1 MVGEHRKISVGL
13 LFGGRSAEH
22 EVSRASAA
30 NILRALN
37 PDRYEVSL
45 IGISKDGRWLVCDAG
60 NGAGTGAA
68 ALTIPNTAP
77 QIGLIPGGRGDFM
90 LCDAGGPRGGAAM
103 RFDVVFP
110 VLHGP
115 NGEDGT
121 VQGALELADVPFVG
135 SAVTG
140 SALAMD
146 KDVAKRLMRDAG
158 LPVVPFITTNASSRI
173 DYAAAVAALG
183 TTDLFVKP
191 ANLGSSV
198 GVSRAQSV
206 EEFAASCTLAFR
218 YDHKVLVEQA
228 LNGAREI
235 ECSVL
240 EESTGHIRSS
250 GLGEIVPASK
260 HGFYSYQAKY
270 VDADGAALR
279 IPAEIPPQ
287 QTRRLQEF
295 AVEVFRLLG
304 CEGMARVDFF
314 VRGEE
319 MFVNE
324 VNTLPGFTSS
334 SMYPKLWEASG
345 LSQTD
350 LVDKLIAH
358 AFARHERRRGLSS
371 DRGPPI
377 CA

>member
-1 MVGEHRKISVGL
+1 MMVEKHRKITVGL

-45 IGISKDGRWLVCDAG
+45 IGIAKDGRWLVCDAG

-68 ALTIPNTAP
+68 ALTIPDKAP

-90 LCDAGGPRGGAAM
+90 VCSGDQPGSGAVM
-103 RFDVVFP
+103 RFDVMFP

-135 SAVTG
+135 SAVIG
-140 SALAMD
+140 SAVAMD

-158 LPVVPFITTNASSRI
+158 LPVVPFITITASARI
-173 DYAAAVAALG
+173 DYAAAVTALG
-183 TTDLFVKP
+183 ATDLFVKP

-198 GVSRAQSV
+198 GVSRARSA
-206 EEFAASCTLAFR
+206 EEFSASCELAFR
-218 YDHKVLVEQA
+218 YDHKILVE
-228 LNGAREI
+228 LGVNGAREI

-240 EESTGHIRSS
+240 EEADGRIRAS

-270 VDADGAALR
+270 IDADGAALQ
-279 IPAEIPPQ
+279 IPAELSPHQ
-287 QTRRLQEF
+287 GRRLQEL
-295 AVEVFRLLG
+295 AVEAFRLLG
-304 CEGMARVDFF
+304 CEGLARVDFF
-314 VRGEE
+314 VKGDEI
-319 MFVNE
+319 FVNE
-324 VNTLPGFTSS
+324 LNTLPGFTSI
-334 SMYPKLWEASG
+334 SMYPKLWEESG

-350 LVDKLIAH
+350 LMDRLIAH
-358 AFARHERRRGLSS
+358 AFARHARRRTLSS
-371 DRGPPI
+371 E
-377 CA
+377 

>member
-1 MVGEHRKISVGL
+1 MLEEHRKISVGL

-37 PDRYEVSL
+37 PERYKVSL
-45 IGISKDGRWLVCDAG
+45 IGISRDGRWLACDAG

-68 ALTIPNTAP
+68 ALTISDTAP
-77 QIGLIPGGRGDFM
+77 QVGLIPGGKGRFM
-90 LCDAGGPRGGAAM
+90 LCDAGEPGGGAVM
-103 RFDVVFP
+103 HFDVVFP

-140 SALAMD
+140 SAVAMD

-158 LPVVPFITTNASSRI
+158 LPVVPFVTITDPSAA
-173 DYAAAVAALG
+173 DYSAAVVALG
-183 TTDLFVKP
+183 TADVFVKP

-198 GVSRAQSV
+198 GVSRARSA
-206 EEFAASCTLAFR
+206 EEFAGACKLAFR
-218 YDHKVLVEQA
+218 YDHKILVE
-228 LNGAREI
+228 LGLTGAREI

-240 EESTGHIRSS
+240 EEADGHVRVS

-270 VDADGAALR
+270 IDADGAALH

-287 QTRRLQEF
+287 QASRIQAL
-295 AVEVFRLLG
+295 AVEAFRLLG
-304 CEGMARVDFF
+304 CAGLARADFF
-314 VRGEE
+314 VKDDEI
-319 MFVNE
+319 FVNE
-324 VNTLPGFTSS
+324 LNTLPGFTSI

-345 LSQTD
+345 VSQTD
-350 LVDKLIAH
+350 LMDKLIAH
-358 AFARHERRRGLSS
+358 AFARHERRRALSS
-371 DRGPPI
+371 E
-377 CA
+377 